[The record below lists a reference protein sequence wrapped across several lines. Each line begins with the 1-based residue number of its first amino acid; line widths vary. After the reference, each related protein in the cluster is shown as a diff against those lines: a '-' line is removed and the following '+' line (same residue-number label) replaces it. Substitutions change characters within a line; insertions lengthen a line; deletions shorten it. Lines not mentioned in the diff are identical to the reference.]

1 MKFFAKSAASPSS
14 SSFPC
19 AVFYRVYPSAILV
32 VACQSGLIH
41 LADGARH
48 CDVRK
53 WPKPYPNP
61 RSIPL
66 TL

>member
-1 MKFFAKSAASPSS
+1 
-14 SSFPC
+14 
-19 AVFYRVYPSAILV
+19 VFYRVYPSAILV

-53 WPKPYPNP
+53 WPKLYPNP